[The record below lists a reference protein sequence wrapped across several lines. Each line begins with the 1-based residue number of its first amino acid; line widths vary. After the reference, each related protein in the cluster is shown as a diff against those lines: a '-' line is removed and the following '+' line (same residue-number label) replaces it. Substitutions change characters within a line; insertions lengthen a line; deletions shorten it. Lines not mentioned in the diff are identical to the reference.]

1 MTDTKFQ
8 KTRSSGAGDA
18 LMIALSLVS
27 VGLLFFEVLADHS
40 PAQTRSLEL
49 ADLAIAFI
57 FLGEFSVR
65 LYRAP
70 KKSLFLRKHWW
81 ELLASIPFTSETTQ
95 VLRAFNLLRLFRLM
109 RLLRLIRFA
118 VRFKI
123 LLDNSARFARQ
134 TYLVYI
140 CTTAGLV
147 ILSGALGFHYMESE
161 VNPNVHGLW
170 DSFWWTIV
178 TITTVG
184 YGDITPVTTGG
195 RVLAIL
201 LMLGGIATMG
211 AATAAITAYVIERK
225 QSQ

>member
-1 MTDTKFQ
+1 MRPELLEKA
-8 KTRSSGAGDA
+8 KSSGAGDA
-18 LMIALSLVS
+18 LMIVLSLVS
-27 VGLLFFEVLADHS
+27 VFLLFFEVLADHS

-49 ADLAIAFI
+49 ADLSIAFI

-70 KKSLFLRKHWW
+70 KRALFLRNHWW

-95 VLRAFNLLRLFRLM
+95 LLRTFNLLRIFRLV

-123 LLDNSARFARQ
+123 LLDASARFAQQ
-134 TYLVYI
+134 TYLVTI
-140 CTTAGLV
+140 CTIVGMV
-147 ILSGALGFHYMESE
+147 ILAGALGFHYMEAE

-195 RVLAIL
+195 RVLAIF

-225 QSQ
+225 KGE

>member
-1 MTDTKFQ
+1 MTDAETQ
-8 KTRSSGAGDA
+8 KTKSSGAGDA

-49 ADLAIAFI
+49 ADLSIAFI
-57 FLGEFSVR
+57 FLSEFSIR
-65 LYRAP
+65 FYRAP
-70 KKSLFLRKHWW
+70 HKILFLRKHWW

-95 VLRAFNLLRLFRLM
+95 VLRAFNLLRLFRLI

-123 LLDNSARFARQ
+123 LLDNSARFAHQ
-134 TYLVYI
+134 THLLTI
-140 CTTAGLV
+140 CTAAGLV
-147 ILSGALGFHYMESE
+147 IISGALGFHYLESE

-195 RVLAIL
+195 RILAIF
-201 LMLGGIATMG
+201 LMLGGIATIG

-225 QSQ
+225 QAE

>member
-1 MTDTKFQ
+1 
-8 KTRSSGAGDA
+8 
-18 LMIALSLVS
+18 MIALALVS
-27 VGLLFFEVLADHS
+27 VGLLFFEVLAEHT

-49 ADLAIAFI
+49 ADLTIAFI
-57 FLGEFSVR
+57 FLGEFSFR
-65 LYRAP
+65 LWRAP
-70 KKSLFLRKHWW
+70 HRALFLRGHWW

-95 VLRAFNLLRLFRLM
+95 ILRAFNLLRLFRLM

-123 LLDNSARFARQ
+123 LLENSARFAQQ

-140 CTTAGLV
+140 CTLAGVV
-147 ILSGALGFHYMESE
+147 ILAGALGFHYMESE

-170 DSFWWTIV
+170 DCLWWTIV

-184 YGDITPVTTGG
+184 YGDIYPVTTGG
-195 RVLAIL
+195 RVLAIF

-225 QSQ
+225 SND

>member
-1 MTDTKFQ
+1 MKPESFEKTK
-8 KTRSSGAGDA
+8 SSGAGDA
-18 LMIALSLVS
+18 LMIGLALVS
-27 VGLLFFEVLADHS
+27 IFLLFFEVLADHS

-49 ADLAIAFI
+49 ADLSIAFI
-57 FLGEFSVR
+57 FLGEFSIR
-65 LYRAP
+65 LWRAP
-70 KKSLFLRKHWW
+70 RRALFLRKHWW

-123 LLDNSARFARQ
+123 LLENSARFAHQ
-134 TYLVYI
+134 TYLIYI
-140 CTTAGLV
+140 CTSAGIV
-147 ILSGALGFHYMESE
+147 VLSGALGFHYMESE

-184 YGDITPVTTGG
+184 YGDI
-195 RVLAIL
+195 
-201 LMLGGIATMG
+201 
-211 AATAAITAYVIERK
+211 
-225 QSQ
+225 

>member
-1 MTDTKFQ
+1 MNSEPGEKPE
-8 KTRSSGAGDA
+8 SSGAGDA
-18 LMIALSLVS
+18 LMIALALVS
-27 VGLLFFEVLADHS
+27 VFLLFFEVLAEHT
-40 PAQTRSLEL
+40 PAQTRSLEI
-49 ADLAIAFI
+49 ADLSIASI
-57 FLGEFSVR
+57 FLGEFSFR
-65 LYRAP
+65 LYHAP
-70 KKSLFLRKHWW
+70 NRRLFWRKHWW

-123 LLDNSARFARQ
+123 LLDSSARFAQQ
-134 TYLVYI
+134 TYLIYI
-140 CTTAGLV
+140 CTSLGVV
-147 ILSGALGFHYMESE
+147 ILAGALGFHYMEAG

-170 DSFWWTIV
+170 DCLWWTIV

-184 YGDITPVTTGG
+184 YGDIYPVTTGG
-195 RVLAIL
+195 RVLAIF

-225 QSQ
+225 KAE

>member
-1 MTDTKFQ
+1 
-8 KTRSSGAGDA
+8 
-18 LMIALSLVS
+18 MIALALVS
-27 VGLLFFEVLADHS
+27 VFLLFFEVLADHS

-49 ADLAIAFI
+49 ADLTIAFI
-57 FLGEFSVR
+57 FLSEFSIR

-70 KKSLFLRKHWW
+70 QRVLFLRQHWW

-95 VLRAFNLLRLFRLM
+95 ILRAFNLLRLFRLM

-123 LLDNSARFARQ
+123 LLENSARFAQQ
-134 TYLVYI
+134 TYLVTI
-140 CTTAGLV
+140 CTLAGIVITA
-147 ILSGALGFHYMESE
+147 GALGFHYMEAK

-170 DSFWWTIV
+170 DCFWWTIV

-184 YGDITPVTTGG
+184 YGDIYPVTTGG
-195 RVLAIL
+195 RVLAIF

-225 QSQ
+225 KIE